1 MKNVSLTT
9 EKIVEAFKVLDEA
22 RYQKL
27 SDDDKIKVWKI
38 SRKLSPIAEKYKEDS
53 IDAEKKLIPYEDF
66 PQKIQKVLAYEKMM
80 DEGKKDNLP
89 MTAEEHAAIAKDYFE
104 FKALHTKVM
113 TELKEKEQIIEFEPI
128 SEEGFSKLMASN
140 DWTLKQVD
148 ALEFIIE
155 Q

>member
-1 MKNVSLTT
+1 MKSLNLTT

-38 SRKLSPIAEKYKEDS
+38 SRKLGPIAGKYKEDS

-89 MTAEEHAAIAKDYFE
+89 MTAEEHAAIAKDYFQ
-104 FKALHTKVM
+104 FKALHTKAM
-113 TELKEKEQIIEFEPI
+113 AELNNKEQTIEFEPI

-148 ALEFIIE
+148 MIAFIIND
-155 Q
+155 